1 MKYIFFEVSSV
12 RLKIIFSYFLSIF
25 LSWKL
30 CIIMMMWVWFDRGG
44 GRGRYGLKI
53 TLRYLQ
59 DISWYIT
66 CIEWVK
72 YPNIF
77 DQIPRSWYC
86 DTICRHDYWYFYKI
100 LTQWDFWSIIIMN
113 IDVMTTSVKASIGTS
128 ATSLVSSEKLHHF
141 TVMWPLK
148 RQRRHFITYHN
159 TTMSRI

>member
-12 RLKIIFSYFLSIF
+12 RLKIIFSFFLSVF

-30 CIIMMMWVWFDRGG
+30 CIIMG
-44 GRGRYGLKI
+44 GRYGLKI

-66 CIEWVK
+66 CIGWVK

-113 IDVMTTSVKASIGTS
+113 IDVMTTSVKASIRTS

>member
-86 DTICRHDYWYFYKI
+86 DTICRHDYWYFYKM
-100 LTQWDFWSIIIMN
+100 LTQWDFLIN
-113 IDVMTTSVKASIGTS
+113 N
-128 ATSLVSSEKLHHF
+128 HHEHRCYDY
-141 TVMWPLK
+141 VGEGKYWNK
-148 RQRRHFITYHN
+148 CN
-159 TTMSRI
+159 KSG